1 MRIEKVTG
9 CICDSLTVDGVQEID
24 LTDEKRVEVLGRIGD
39 YIKTMDLK
47 KFAKAINNEI
57 GIYRDEEDL
66 EYASE
71 FYLKLTNEGVID
83 LFEQFPTEW
92 SLESEWLASRL
103 RAYTAHYI
111 RNMETGDLNWVLQQ
125 LTEEFAFQESDGI
138 PCDCCGDCVTT
149 YMMEI

>member
-1 MRIEKVTG
+1 MKIEKVTG
-9 CICDSLTVDGVQEID
+9 CICDSLTVDGVKEVD
-24 LTDEKRVEVLGRIGD
+24 LTDEKRIEVLERISD

-47 KFAKAINNEI
+47 KFAEAINNEI
-57 GIYRDEEDL
+57 GMYRDEEDL

-83 LFEQFPTEW
+83 LFEKLPEEW
-92 SLESEWLASRL
+92 YFESEWLASRL
-103 RAYTAHYI
+103 RAYTANYI
-111 RNMETGDLNWVLQQ
+111 RNMKTEDLNWVLQQ

-149 YMMEI
+149 YTLEI

>member
-1 MRIEKVTG
+1 MKIEKVTG
-9 CICDSLTVDGVQEID
+9 CICDSLTVDGVQELD
-24 LTDEKRVEVLGRIGD
+24 LTNETRVKVLERISD

-47 KFAKAINNEI
+47 KFAEAINNEI
-57 GIYRDEEDL
+57 GMYKDEEDL

-83 LFEQFPTEW
+83 LFEQFPAEW
-92 SLESEWLASRL
+92 YFESEWLSSRL

-111 RNMETGDLNWVLQQ
+111 RNMKTEDLNWVLQQ
-125 LTEEFAFQESDGI
+125 LTEAFAFQESDGI

-149 YMMEI
+149 YTMEI

>member
-1 MRIEKVTG
+1 MLE
-9 CICDSLTVDGVQEID
+9 
-24 LTDEKRVEVLGRIGD
+24 RVSD

-47 KFAKAINNEI
+47 KFAEAINNEI
-57 GIYRDEEDL
+57 GMYKDEEDL

-83 LFEQFPTEW
+83 LFEQFPAEW
-92 SLESEWLASRL
+92 YFESEWLSSRL

-111 RNMETGDLNWVLQQ
+111 RNMKTEDLNWVLQQ
-125 LTEEFAFQESDGI
+125 LTEAFAFQESDGT

-149 YMMEI
+149 YKMEI